1 MTEIFTIDTF
11 IGHVNTKFLM
21 HYGDS
26 QTAEL
31 ELISVTDVGSSPRQ
45 IQFSLVFLGP
55 VNAPIEQNTYKL
67 DHDRL
72 GALDLFLV
80 PIGRDK
86 EGVRYEAI
94 FNRVLAP

>member
-11 IGHVNTKFLM
+11 SGHVGTRFLM
-21 HYGDS
+21 RYGDA
-26 QTAEL
+26 QTAEV

-45 IQFSLVFLGP
+45 SQFSLVFVGP
-55 VNAPIEQNTYKL
+55 YEAPVAQGIYRIE
-67 DHDRL
+67 HDKL

-86 EGVRYEAI
+86 DGVKYEAI
-94 FNRVLAP
+94 FNRVIE

>member
-1 MTEIFTIDTF
+1 MTELFTIDTF
-11 IGHVNTKFLM
+11 SGYVNTEFLM

-26 QTAEL
+26 QSAEL
-31 ELISVTDVGSSPRQ
+31 DLISVTDVGSSARQ

-55 VNAPIEQNTYKL
+55 NEAPLAQGIYRIE
-67 DHDRL
+67 HDEL

-86 EGVRYEAI
+86 RGVHYEAI
-94 FNRVLAP
+94 FNRILE